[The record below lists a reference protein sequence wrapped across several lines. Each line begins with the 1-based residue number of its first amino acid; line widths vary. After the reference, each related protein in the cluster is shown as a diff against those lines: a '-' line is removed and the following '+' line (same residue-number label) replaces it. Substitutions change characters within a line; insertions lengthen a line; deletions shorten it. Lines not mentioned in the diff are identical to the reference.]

1 MLWTGGVKMEKK
13 DFFLENKKLESY
25 VFESETSPREIF
37 YQSLLSLSEQLKVA
51 KNELLNASRNFVANL
66 NREMKERLQWL
77 QNDFDQMMEKHVQQ
91 LRQRANNKQFTKDQN
106 ADHETVFYLRELTE
120 LYLEEFLDTKE
131 LEDFKVNLMWLTEA
145 PYKMK
150 NNVELAFDEAVGIN

>member
-1 MLWTGGVKMEKK
+1 MGV
-13 DFFLENKKLESY
+13 
-25 VFESETSPREIF
+25 
-37 YQSLLSLSEQLKVA
+37 
-51 KNELLNASRNFVANL
+51 
-66 NREMKERLQWL
+66 
-77 QNDFDQMMEKHVQQ
+77 VQ
-91 LRQRANNKQFTKDQN
+91 
-106 ADHETVFYLRELTE
+106 LRELTE